1 MRIRLILYILGSDR
15 ILPINYQYEFSA
27 WIYKMLHFG
36 DTGFAA
42 WLHNRGYTN
51 GKRAFKLFS
60 FSNLDVERYKVF
72 DDRFKILSDEATLVL
87 TFYIDEAVQHF
98 ISGLFSHQ
106 SFYIGDRKSRVKF
119 EVQTVE
125 TLRQPGF
132 EETMRFNALSPICVT
147 RPVEKDGKLFAEYLA
162 PGHPEYKQRFFEN
175 LVTRYKT
182 VHTEVNGKSS
192 VAKAM
197 EDRFDDIDDYRLKVD
212 GKPKSRLVKIKA
224 DTPQETRI
232 RGYLYDFECTAPE
245 ELLRFGYEAG
255 FAEKNSLGFGC
266 VGVENSKD

>member
-1 MRIRLILYILGSDR
+1 MRIRLILSILGSDR

-72 DDRFKILSDEATLVL
+72 DDRFKMLSDEAGLVL
-87 TFYIDEAVQHF
+87 TFHIDEAVQHF
-98 ISGLFSHQ
+98 ISGLFRHQ
-106 SFYIGDRKSRVKF
+106 SFYIGDRKSRVRF

-132 EETMRFNALSPICVT
+132 EATMRFNALSPICVT

-175 LVTRYKT
+175 LVTRYKA
-182 VHTEVNGKSS
+182 VHTEVNG
-192 VAKAM
+192 
-197 EDRFDDIDDYRLKVD
+197 RFDDVSDYHLKVD

-266 VGVENSKD
+266 VGLKTQKIEV